1 MDFLGY
7 SEKMPK
13 RIVTLSDELDKE
25 LRRYLAQEYHGKR
38 GALSI
43 VVEESLRRF
52 IQEETKR
59 RLT

>member
-1 MDFLGY
+1 
-7 SEKMPK
+7 MPK

-25 LRRYLAQEYHGKR
+25 LRRYLAQEYHAKR

-43 VVEESLRRF
+43 VVEEALRRF

-59 RLT
+59 EMT